1 MPGNSEPL
9 QAPSD
14 QLLVGED
21 PSPVENESDRHTAR
35 FFPGGAPNQVFMLD
49 RFGFKYG
56 TDDKGHAAAIIL
68 SVFLLVLLGCL
79 FVLGTLF
86 DRSWIP
92 DAVQILGTAFTFVA
106 GVAIGKSI
114 EDK

>member
-1 MPGNSEPL
+1 MTNSSSEKTHHRSRMSPTDIL
-9 QAPSD
+9 PDFS
-14 QLLVGED
+14 LV
-21 PSPVENESDRHTAR
+21 
-35 FFPGGAPNQVFMLD
+35 GAPNQVFMLD

>member
-1 MPGNSEPL
+1 LPEKSK
-9 QAPSD
+9 PSQSD
-14 QLLVGED
+14 PLLVGED
-21 PSPVENESDRHTAR
+21 ESPVKEESDRHTAR

-68 SVFLLVLLGCL
+68 SVLLLALLGCL
-79 FVLGTLF
+79 IVLGTFF

-92 DAVQILGTAFTFVA
+92 DALQILGTAFTFVA
-106 GVAIGKSI
+106 GVAVGKSL
-114 EDK
+114 EGR